1 LNDVPGAVCW
11 LAVEYRSTR
20 TPSSST
26 PWGARERWLLARARA
41 DNDSQARDE
50 LFRRMMPLARRLAHQ
65 FRGPREPIDDLL
77 QVAGLALFGAL
88 ERFDPDRGV
97 DFQAYA
103 VPTITGALKR
113 HRRDF
118 CWSVH
123 VPRYLKERW
132 LKVRRELALMT
143 SELGRHPTPTEL
155 AARCALSEDE
165 VLEARI
171 AGDAYRAAS
180 LDNQD
185 RGVPPL
191 TSARKD
197 PALRRVEEREA
208 LGRAMQALPNR
219 ERRILALRFEQ
230 DLTQA
235 EIARR
240 VGMSRKGVG
249 RLLARALDRIGV
261 VLAHSS

>member
-1 LNDVPGAVCW
+1 VAVD
-11 LAVEYRSTR
+11 YRSTHTR
-20 TPSSST
+20 SST
-26 PWGARERWLLARARA
+26 ASWGARELRLLAKARA
-41 DNDSQARDE
+41 DNDIRARDE
-50 LFRRMMPLARRLAHQ
+50 LFQRMMPLARRLAHQ

-97 DFQAYA
+97 DFLAYA

-123 VPRYLKERW
+123 MPRYLKERW
-132 LKVRRELALMT
+132 LKVRRELALMS

-180 LDNQD
+180 LDDQD
-185 RGVPPL
+185 QGVSRL
-191 TSARKD
+191 TTARED

-208 LGRAMQALPNR
+208 LDRAMRALPKR

-249 RLLARALDRIGV
+249 RLLARALDQVGV
-261 VLAHSS
+261 VLAPSS

>member
-1 LNDVPGAVCW
+1 
-11 LAVEYRSTR
+11 
-20 TPSSST
+20 
-26 PWGARERWLLARARA
+26 
-41 DNDSQARDE
+41 
-50 LFRRMMPLARRLAHQ
+50 MMPLARRLAHA
-65 FRGPREPIDDLL
+65 FRGPGEPIDDLL
-77 QVAGLALFGAL
+77 QVANLALFGAL
-88 ERFDPDRGV
+88 ERFDPDRRV

-103 VPTITGALKR
+103 APTITGALKR

-123 VPRYLKERW
+123 VPRYLKDRW
-132 LKVRRELALMT
+132 LTVGRELALMS

-155 AARCALSEDE
+155 AARCALPERE

-171 AGDAYRAAS
+171 AGNAYHAAS

-185 RGVPPL
+185 TGASPPM
-191 TSARKD
+191 TAHED

-208 LGRAMQALPNR
+208 LGRVMRALP
-219 ERRILALRFEQ
+219 ERDRQILALRFEQ

-240 VGMSRKGVG
+240 VGMSRKRVG
-249 RLLARALDRIGV
+249 RLLAGALDKAGV
-261 VLAHSS
+261 VLAYLT